1 MDFTTPTFRKE
12 PKKIGSHHQNVAE
25 RILANEDW
33 EAYAIREIEEIRK
46 EMDGVQ

>member
-1 MDFTTPTFRKE
+1 MSIGLCMKTLN
-12 PKKIGSHHQNVAE
+12 GSHHQNVAE